1 MKFPVNFIRT
11 GDRYNTLE
19 RHVNAPYF
27 RKSFVSQGE
36 TVNILIGACGFY
48 ELYVNGRRCTK
59 GALAPYISNPDDM
72 VYFDS
77 YDLTLEPGENVIG
90 VLLGNGFQN
99 NPGGY
104 IWQFDQA
111 PFRGAPQFALSVN
124 CGDEV
129 LLEADTTWRT
139 APSPI
144 TFDDYRFG
152 EHYDAR
158 LEIHGWNELGFDDSG
173 WGNAISAPKPRG
185 EKRLCQAEPIIVR
198 QSLKPVSITPAE
210 GGYRYDFGYNCAGV
224 CTLKIKGTPGQ
235 RIGLRHGEYVK
246 PDNTLDLEKIWF
258 FRDPELIK
266 RDTLLVHQDYYTCKG
281 AGEETYTPCFT
292 YHGFRYVQVTGITP
306 EQATE
311 DLLTYQVMH
320 TDLKRQGSFS
330 CSDPVVNKLHECTL
344 RSDLANFYYFP
355 TDCPHREKNG
365 WTADAA
371 LSLEQ
376 MLLNFNVQNSLQ
388 EWQRNVCKAQ
398 ADNGALP
405 GIVPTGGWGFKWGN
419 GPAWDC
425 VLAYIPFYTYKYRG
439 ELDTARESQAALMR
453 YLNYL
458 TTRMDERGLL
468 KIGLGDWCQVDRVA
482 SRYEAPLEFTDSV
495 IAMDIAEKSA
505 ILFEALGA
513 LPQRDFAKA
522 IAENLRQNVRAHLI
536 DFDTMTAIGNCQ
548 TTQAMGI
555 YYGIFEENEKQQA
568 LEVLLGQ
575 IHKRDDH
582 FHVGVLGGRVIFHV
596 LAQNGYAQLAH
607 WMITRPDHPSYGSW
621 LQSGATTLWEVFRSA
636 EEVASRNHHFW
647 GDTSNW
653 FVSYIAGMRINP
665 TGTDVNHVDIAP
677 CFIPGMDYADAT
689 YQHPNGELQVTW
701 NREGDTVTL
710 NVSLPDKLHGEIRL
724 PDGATFPD
732 GTDVKQIET
741 GTFIIYL

>member
-1 MKFPVNFIRT
+1 MKFPVNFIRA
-11 GDRYNTLE
+11 GACYNTLE

-27 RKSFVSQGE
+27 RKSFISPGE
-36 TVNILIGACGFY
+36 TVRILIGACGFY
-48 ELYVNGRRCTK
+48 ELYVNGIRYTK
-59 GALAPYISNPDDM
+59 GALAPYISNTDDM

-77 YDLTLEPGENVIG
+77 YDVTLEPGENVIG

-104 IWQFDQA
+104 IWQFDRA
-111 PFRGAPQFALSVN
+111 SFRGAPQFALSVT
-124 CGDEV
+124 CGEEE
-129 LLEADTTWRT
+129 LLETDTTWRT

-158 LEIHGWNELGFDDSG
+158 LEIPGWNKPGFDDSA
-173 WGNAISAPKPRG
+173 WKNAISAPNPRG
-185 EKRLCQAEPIIVR
+185 ELRLCQAEPIVVR
-198 QSLKPVSITPAE
+198 QSLKPVSVIPAE

-235 RIGLRHGEYVK
+235 KIGLRHGEYIK
-246 PDNTLDLEKIWF
+246 GDNTLDLEKIWF
-258 FRDPELIK
+258 FRDPELVK
-266 RDTLLVHQDYYTCKG
+266 RDTPLVHQDYYTCKG
-281 AGEETYTPCFT
+281 TGEETYTPSFT

-311 DLLTYQVMH
+311 DLLTYQVMNS
-320 TDLKRQGSFS
+320 DLKQQGSFS
-330 CSDPVVNKLHECTL
+330 CSDPVVNSLQECTL

-376 MLLNFNVQNSLQ
+376 LLLNFNAQNSLQ
-388 EWQRNVCKAQ
+388 EWQRNICKAQ

-439 ELDTARESQAALMR
+439 ELDTARESQAALMG

-458 TTRMDERGLL
+458 TTRIDGRGLL
-468 KIGLGDWCQVDRVA
+468 AIGLGDWCQVDRPHG
-482 SRYEAPLEFTDSV
+482 RFEAPLEFTDSV

-505 ILFEALGA
+505 LLFEALGA
-513 LPQRDFAKA
+513 LPQRNFARTV
-522 IAENLRQNVRAHLI
+522 AEDLRQNVRTHLI
-536 DFDTMTAIGNCQ
+536 DFGTMTAIGNCQ

-555 YYGIFEENEKQQA
+555 YYGIFAETEKQQA
-568 LEVLLGQ
+568 LNVLLEM
-575 IHKRDDH
+575 IHKKDDH
-582 FHVGVLGGRVIFHV
+582 FDVGVLGARVIFHV
-596 LAQNGYAQLAH
+596 LAQNGYAQLAYR
-607 WMITRPDHPSYGSW
+607 MITRPDHPSYGSW
-621 LQSGATTLWEVFRSA
+621 LQQGATTLWEEFRSA

-647 GDTSNW
+647 GDISNW

-665 TGTDVNHVDIAP
+665 TGRDINHVDIAP
-677 CFIPGMDYADAT
+677 CLIPGMDCAETTYA
-689 YQHPNGELQVTW
+689 HPSGEVQISW

-710 NVSLPDKLHGEIRL
+710 SLLAPETLHGEIRL
-724 PDGATFPD
+724 PAGATFSD
-732 GTDVKQIET
+732 GTATKPLKS
-741 GTFIIYL
+741 GTYRIHL